1 MDIQENQE
9 KSSFSEILNIINIY
23 LSGFEAYSY
32 YILYSLS
39 KVSNNTFNVSLY
51 QHFLILIFIALVIF
65 ILVVMY
71 YDVIYR
77 EASNI
82 KRCKEIEQAIEINDN
97 LEYPFRYNVYLINKN
112 TVDKSLSNFSFC
124 LQYDFIAKTTNVV
137 FGENRTVSDII
148 ISQDKV
154 ENDDNSSPGFVYYN
168 LATDNYE
175 YLKYTDIDSDNGK
188 NKSGG
193 SASRDTLGKTFY
205 VNKNVIT
212 DPKEYIFVI
221 TRYDNKIV
229 GNDKQAYELLKFVK
243 NAGFDKTSVNLSAI
257 YNILYSIDNKKN
269 STVI

>member
-9 KSSFSEILNIINIY
+9 KSSFGEILNIINIY
-23 LSGFEAYSY
+23 LSEFEAYSY
-32 YILYSLS
+32 YILYTLS
-39 KVSNNTFNVSLY
+39 KVSSNTYKVSLY
-51 QHFLILIFIALVIF
+51 QHFIILIFIALVIF

-97 LEYPFRYNVYLINKN
+97 LEYPFRYNVYLIKKN

-124 LQYDFIAKTTNVV
+124 LQYDFVTKTTNVV
-137 FGENRTVSDII
+137 FGENRNISNII
-148 ISQDKV
+148 ISEDKV
-154 ENDDNSSPGFVYYN
+154 ENDDISSPGFVYYN
-168 LATDNYE
+168 LTIDNYE
-175 YLKYTDIDSDNGK
+175 YLKYTDIDSDNGEY
-188 NKSGG
+188 KS

-205 VNKNVIT
+205 INKNVIT
-212 DPKEYIFVI
+212 DPKEYIFII

-229 GNDKQAYELLKFVK
+229 RNDKQAYELLKFVK

-269 STVI
+269 SIVL

>member
-9 KSSFSEILNIINIY
+9 NSSFNEILNIINVY
-23 LSGFEAYSY
+23 LSNFEARAY

-39 KVSNNTFNVSLY
+39 KVTNNTFNMSLY
-51 QHFLILIFIALVIF
+51 QHSLILIFIALVIF
-65 ILVVMY
+65 ILIVMY

-97 LEYPFRYNVYLINKN
+97 LEYPFRYNVYLIKKN
-112 TVDKSLSNFSFC
+112 IVDKSLSNFSFC
-124 LQYDFIAKTTNVV
+124 LQYDFVAKTTNVI

-148 ISQDKV
+148 FSQDKL
-154 ENDDNSSPGFVYYN
+154 ENDDNSSQAFVYYN
-168 LATDNYE
+168 LTKDNYE
-175 YLKYTDIDSDNGK
+175 YLKYTDLDVDNGK
-188 NKSGG
+188 NKS

-205 VNKNVIT
+205 INKNIIT

-269 STVI
+269 SVVI

>member
-39 KVSNNTFNVSLY
+39 KVSNNTYNVSLY
-51 QHFLILIFIALVIF
+51 QHLLILIFIALVIF

-97 LEYPFRYNVYLINKN
+97 LEYPFRYNVYLIKKN

-124 LQYDFIAKTTNVV
+124 LQYDFVAKTTNVV

-154 ENDDNSSPGFVYYN
+154 ENDENSSPGFVYYD
-168 LATDNYE
+168 LAKDNYE
-175 YLKYTDIDSDNGK
+175 YLKYTDIDSDNG
-188 NKSGG
+188 NSKS
-193 SASRDTLGKTFY
+193 SASRDSLGKTFY
-205 VNKNVIT
+205 INKNIIT

-243 NAGFDKTSVNLSAI
+243 NAGFDRTSVNLSAI

-269 STVI
+269 SVVI

>member
-1 MDIQENQE
+1 MDIQEN
-9 KSSFSEILNIINIY
+9 SSFNEILNIINIY
-23 LSGFEAYSY
+23 LSKFEAYSY

-39 KVSNNTFNVSLY
+39 NVSNNTYNVSLY

-65 ILVVMY
+65 ILIVMY

-97 LEYPFRYNVYLINKN
+97 IEYPFRYNVYLIKKN

-124 LQYDFIAKTTNVV
+124 LQYDFVAKTTNVV

-154 ENDDNSSPGFVYYN
+154 ENDDNLSPGFVYYN

-188 NKSGG
+188 NKGG
-193 SASRDTLGKTFY
+193 ASRDSLGKTFY
-205 VNKNVIT
+205 INKNVIT

-221 TRYDNKIV
+221 TRFDNKIV
-229 GNDKQAYELLKFVK
+229 KNDKQAYELLKFVK

-269 STVI
+269 SVVI

>member
-9 KSSFSEILNIINIY
+9 NSSFKEIFNILNVY

-39 KVSNNTFNVSLY
+39 KVSNNTYNMSLY
-51 QHFLILIFIALVIF
+51 QHSLILIFIALVIF

-97 LEYPFRYNVYLINKN
+97 LEYPYRYNVYLIKKN
-112 TVDKSLSNFSFC
+112 IADKSLSNFSFC
-124 LQYDFIAKTTNVV
+124 LQYDFVAKTTNVV
-137 FGENRTVSDII
+137 FGETKNLSDII
-148 ISQDKV
+148 FTLQDKP
-154 ENDDNSSPGFVYYN
+154 EDDDNISPAFVYYN
-168 LATDNYE
+168 LEIDNYDHLE
-175 YLKYTDIDSDNGK
+175 YTDIDVDNGK
-188 NKSGG
+188 NQNR
-193 SASRDTLGKTFY
+193 ATRDTLGKTFY
-205 VNKNVIT
+205 INKNVIT

-221 TRYDNKIV
+221 TRYDNKVV
-229 GNDKQAYELLKFVK
+229 GDDKQAYELLKFVK

-269 STVI
+269 SIVI